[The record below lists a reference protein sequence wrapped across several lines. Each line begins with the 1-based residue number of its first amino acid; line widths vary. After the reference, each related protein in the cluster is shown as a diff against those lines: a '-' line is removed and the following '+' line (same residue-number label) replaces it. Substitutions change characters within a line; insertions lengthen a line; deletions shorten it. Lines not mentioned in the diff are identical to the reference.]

1 MLKHIWKIIW
11 NERKHNIG
19 LWLELTVVA
28 VALWYIADHVY
39 VTLNNYFKPLGFD
52 TEHTYIM
59 RLGLINP
66 NSAEYVNDIPQ
77 ETRVE
82 QLRTALE
89 RIRRNPMIEAASIS
103 LHSSPHIGSNRSL
116 TLYRDTLQTRYAILD
131 RTVTPDFFNVFRYK
145 SKSGNRGDLVRAL
158 ERNELVISPQVE
170 KELFPNGE
178 SAIGKQI
185 SFERSDSADL
195 YRIGAVST
203 EIRYDNF
210 NNWSSYFAQH
220 MNNDF
225 LAFFSGSYVS
235 ALEFCVR
242 VKPEKGHDFI
252 RRFRQEM
259 TQQLRIGNY
268 FLGDI
273 RSIPENKKAYQ
284 KDNVDDLQM
293 RAFVVL
299 FLLVN
304 IFLGITGIFWF
315 RTQHR
320 RGEVGLRVS
329 LGDTP
334 PRILRKYYME
344 GLLLLT
350 AAMVPTMIIILIL
363 GKKEI
368 LITYLMNF
376 TVVRYLIGF
385 ALTYLLLALMI
396 ILGIWFPARKAV
408 KVPPAEALREE

>member
-1 MLKHIWKIIW
+1 MIKHIWKIIW

-19 LWLELTVVA
+19 LWIELVVVA

-39 VTLNNYFKPLGFD
+39 VTLNNYFKPMGFD

-82 QLRTALE
+82 QLGTALE

-116 TLYRDTLQTRYAILD
+116 TLFKDTLQTRYAILS
-131 RTVTPDFFNVFRYK
+131 RTVTPDFFRVFKYK
-145 SKSGNRGDLVRAL
+145 SKNGNTEDLVHAL
-158 ERNELVISPQVE
+158 ERNELVISPEVE

-178 SAIGKQI
+178 SAVGKQV
-185 SFERSDSADL
+185 SFEKGDSADL

-210 NNWSSYFAQH
+210 NNWSSYFAQN

-225 LAFFSGSYVS
+225 LTFFSGNYVS

-242 VKPEKGHDFI
+242 VKAEEDRDFI
-252 RRFRQEM
+252 PRFRQEM
-259 TQQLRIGNY
+259 TQQLRIGNF

-284 KDNVDDLQM
+284 KDDIDDLQM

-320 RGEVGLRVS
+320 RGEIGLRVS

-334 PRILRKYYME
+334 PQILRKYYTE
-344 GLLLLT
+344 DGL
-350 AAMVPTMIIILIL
+350 
-363 GKKEI
+363 
-368 LITYLMNF
+368 
-376 TVVRYLIGF
+376 
-385 ALTYLLLALMI
+385 
-396 ILGIWFPARKAV
+396 
-408 KVPPAEALREE
+408 

>member
-11 NERKHNIG
+11 NERRHNIG

-66 NSAEYVNDIPQ
+66 NSAEYANDIPQ

-89 RIRRNPMIEAASIS
+89 RIRHNPMIEAASIS

-210 NNWSSYFAQH
+210 SNWSSYFAQH

-242 VKPEKGHDFI
+242 VKPEKDHDFI

-293 RAFVVL
+293 RAFVIL

-334 PRILRKYYME
+334 PQILRKYYME